1 MNRGITVYNVISLLI
16 AIIIFTIGN
25 YQIINA
31 STNNKS
37 PDNSNNKDKSKESQD
52 NSNNKDKSKEM
63 PFLLPLTSHSS
74 DQSDNGKKNNFKN
87 DIIPF
92 P

>member
-1 MNRGITVYNVISLLI
+1 MNRGITFYSIISMLI
-16 AIIIFTIGN
+16 AIIIFAIGN

-31 STNNKS
+31 STNNK
-37 PDNSNNKDKSKESQD
+37 NQD
-52 NSNNKDKSKEM
+52 NSNNKDKSKDM

-74 DQSDNGKKNNFKN
+74 DQSDNGKKNIFRN

>member
-1 MNRGITVYNVISLLI
+1 MNRGITFYSIISMLI
-16 AIIIFTIGN
+16 AIIIFAIGN

-31 STNNKS
+31 STNNK
-37 PDNSNNKDKSKESQD
+37 NQD
-52 NSNNKDKSKEM
+52 NSNNKDKSKDM

-74 DQSDNGKKNNFKN
+74 DQSDNGKKNNFRN